1 MNNSVMIMET
11 KMKKYIY
18 FVSFYSEFNKR
29 VSNTQIELDCK
40 IGDLSKVQS
49 VEKYIAKHS
58 LYKDPKIITYALLR
72 EEETEDVQLCPPLE
86 ITITDRYILQEILH
100 NLSIGITLIPNI
112 KKNIKSEFMNK
123 YHGKVNPNII
133 SELIDDKFKP

>member
-1 MNNSVMIMET
+1 MRINRET

-18 FVSFYSEFNKR
+18 FVSFYSDNNKR

-40 IGDLSKVQS
+40 ISDLSKVQS

-58 LYKDPKIITYALLR
+58 MYNDPKIVNYVLLK
-72 EEETEDVQLCPPLE
+72 EEESEDIQLCPPLE
-86 ITITDRYILQEILH
+86 VTITDQFILQEILH

-112 KKNIKSEFMNK
+112 KNNIKSELMNK
-123 YHGKVNPNII
+123 YRGKVNPNII
-133 SELIDDKFKP
+133 SELIDDKFKL

>member
-1 MNNSVMIMET
+1 MIMET

-58 LYKDPKIITYALLR
+58 LYKDPKIINYVLLS
-72 EEETEDVQLCPPLE
+72 EEKSESAPLE
-86 ITITDRYILQEILH
+86 VTFSDRYILQEILH

-112 KKNIKSEFMNK
+112 KNNIKSELMNK
-123 YHGKVNPNII
+123 YHGIINPDII
-133 SELIDDKFKP
+133 NKLLDEKFKI

>member
-1 MNNSVMIMET
+1 MIMEI

-29 VSNTQIELDCK
+29 FSNTQIELDCK

-49 VEKYIAKHS
+49 VEKYITKHS
-58 LYKDPKIITYALLR
+58 MYNDPKIVNYVLLR
-72 EEETEDVQLCPPLE
+72 EEEESESAPLE
-86 ITITDRYILQEILH
+86 VTITDRYILQGILD
-100 NLSIGITLIPNI
+100 NLSIGFTSIPNI
-112 KKNIKSEFMNK
+112 KRNIVCELQNK

-133 SELIDDKFKP
+133 SELIDDKFKL

>member
-1 MNNSVMIMET
+1 MIMET

-58 LYKDPKIITYALLR
+58 LYKDPKIINYVLLK
-72 EEETEDVQLCPPLE
+72 EEKSESAPLE
-86 ITITDRYILQEILH
+86 VTFSDRYILQEILH

-112 KKNIKSEFMNK
+112 KNNIKSELMNK
-123 YHGKVNPNII
+123 YHGIINPDII
-133 SELIDDKFKP
+133 NKLLDEKFKI

>member
-58 LYKDPKIITYALLR
+58 LYKDPKIINYVLLS
-72 EEETEDVQLCPPLE
+72 EEKSESAPLE
-86 ITITDRYILQEILH
+86 VTFSDRYILQEILH

-112 KKNIKSEFMNK
+112 KNNIKSELMNK
-123 YHGKVNPNII
+123 YHGIINPDII
-133 SELIDDKFKP
+133 NKLLDEKFKI

>member
-58 LYKDPKIITYALLR
+58 LYKDPKIINYVLLK
-72 EEETEDVQLCPPLE
+72 EEKSESAPLE
-86 ITITDRYILQEILH
+86 VTFSDRYILQEILH

-112 KKNIKSEFMNK
+112 KNNIKSELMNK
-123 YHGKVNPNII
+123 YHGIINPDII
-133 SELIDDKFKP
+133 NKLLDEKFKI

>member
-1 MNNSVMIMET
+1 MIMET

-58 LYKDPKIITYALLR
+58 MYKDPKIITYVLLR
-72 EEETEDVQLCPPLE
+72 KEETEDVQLCPPLE

-112 KKNIKSEFMNK
+112 KKNIKSGLINK
-123 YHGKVNPNII
+123 YHGKINPNII
-133 SELIDDKFKP
+133 SELIDDKFKL

>member
-1 MNNSVMIMET
+1 MIMET

-58 LYKDPKIITYALLR
+58 LYKDQKIINYVLLS
-72 EEETEDVQLCPPLE
+72 EEKSESAPLE
-86 ITITDRYILQEILH
+86 VTFSDRYILQEILH

-112 KKNIKSEFMNK
+112 KNNIKSELMNK
-123 YHGKVNPNII
+123 YHGIINPDII
-133 SELIDDKFKP
+133 NKLLDEKFKI